1 MSREWPASRR
11 VTCAQRPRLRVRL
24 ALRSQLPLDYTVFA
38 GARACGIPGLSYCHG
53 LFCSVTGS
61 QSNLEGDLLHGT
73 RPSLERYVNMT
84 AMWTIIIAW
93 LAIQLPLGILIG
105 KTIKFGTVEP
115 AKVRSPSRDPRYYP
129 GVVWC

>member
-1 MSREWPASRR
+1 MQSST
-11 VTCAQRPRLRVRL
+11 VTV
-24 ALRSQLPLDYTVFA
+24 
-38 GARACGIPGLSYCHG
+38 IPC
-53 LFCSVTGS
+53 CT
-61 QSNLEGDLLHGT
+61 EP

-115 AKVRSPSRDPRYYP
+115 AKVRSPSRDPKYYP